1 VPPVAVLTTAS
12 KSSLTGGT
20 FADSLTANSGDS
32 LSVPSYGGGAAR
44 IVSMWGIN
52 SAHVCEG
59 ELYYTRPEST
69 HDVANGYR
77 FEIPS
82 TALGG
87 VGLTG
92 SFEVM
97 GGGQEIPVYVNDTA
111 TVKVSGTASDA
122 VAVSWLT
129 LFDDLPGAGPAQFTS
144 WDRVQALRKSNVG
157 VQVTAVASGTAG
169 AYGAGRAIT
178 ADDNRYHANTYY
190 ALLGCTVQLP
200 VHAITFIGPPW
211 GGQRIGMPAGYS
223 GYRTGTYF
231 LDLSLRHG
239 LPLIPYFNQA
249 DAANIL
255 TYVVDSAASTSPK
268 IDLNLVELS
277 GNPALA

>member
-1 VPPVAVLTTAS
+1 MPPVAVLTTAS

-20 FADSLTANSGDS
+20 FADSLSANAGDS
-32 LSVPSYGGGAAR
+32 LSVPSYASGAAR

-69 HDVANGYR
+69 HDVSNGYR
-77 FEIPS
+77 FEVPS

-97 GGGQEIPVYVNDTA
+97 GGGQEIPVFVNDTA
-111 TVKVSGTASDA
+111 TIKISGTASDA
-122 VAVSWLT
+122 VAVSYLT

-144 WDRVQALRKSNVG
+144 MDRVNALRKSNVG
-157 VQVTAVASGTAG
+157 IQVTAVASGTAG
-169 AYGAGRAIT
+169 AYGAARAIT
-178 ADDNRYHANTYY
+178 TDDNRYHANTFY
-190 ALLGCTVQLP
+190 ALLGVTVQLP
-200 VHAITFIGPPW
+200 VHTISFIGPPW
-211 GGQRIGMPAGYS
+211 GGQRIGLPGGYS
-223 GYRTGTYF
+223 SYNTGTYF
-231 LDLSLRHG
+231 IELSKRHN

-249 DAANIL
+249 DAANISC
-255 TYVVDSAASTSPK
+255 YVSDSAASTSPK
-268 IDLNLVELS
+268 IDLNLVELT
-277 GNPALA
+277 GNPALS